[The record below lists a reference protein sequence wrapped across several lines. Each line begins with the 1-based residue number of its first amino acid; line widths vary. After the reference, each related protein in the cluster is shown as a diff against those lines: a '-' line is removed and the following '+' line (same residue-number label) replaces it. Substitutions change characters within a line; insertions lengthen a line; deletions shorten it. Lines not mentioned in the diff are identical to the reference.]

1 METSGSY
8 PPAWTVAGPRIQPAG
23 SWLLDSELLFQEA
36 PEPRLRPFCDALRL
50 GILAPDPDDSDVG
63 NFGEHARGFQI
74 FFASHPSILLAADV
88 ASEAARRR

>member
-1 METSGSY
+1 METRGSY

-23 SWLLDSELLFQEA
+23 SWLLDPDLLFQEA
-36 PEPRLRPFCDALRL
+36 PKPRFRPFRDAPRPR
-50 GILAPDPDDSDVG
+50 ILAPDPDYSNVG

-74 FFASHPSILLAADV
+74 FFASHSSILLAADV